1 MRNSI
6 TKVVLDIGNFKIKA
20 LAGKLSEEG
29 KKLEVLGYVEKYS
42 RGIKKSVIE
51 DPERLSST
59 IKDVLSEL
67 KVRTG
72 LHIESVSIGVGG
84 QFVKSRTTSVKE
96 VFLEKEIEES
106 DLEELFK
113 KAEKEILLRGE
124 KILKREIYNMRVNN
138 SGIIRNPIGH
148 TGKELQ
154 GDIHF
159 IIVDEAYVEQLTE
172 VINRAGYQVENVT
185 LNVFASSKTVL
196 TEEDTKMGVAVIDI
210 GEGSTDIIIFKN
222 DKMIYAQSIS
232 LGGMHYLNDISYI
245 LKKSKSDSFE
255 LISKLIK
262 KEISIE
268 DNKEW
273 LNISSGEKIPLN
285 AVKKIVDART
295 GDIINFINAAIEES
309 GFKGYLGKGL
319 VFTGGTVEMEAVLE
333 KITNKMNYQVRKIL
347 PYQLRGLENVKSNM
361 ATAIGILLEIM
372 KDEHDKRLSSMHKE
386 QEKPVEALPQVPAE
400 DIETMEY
407 PEQGEGCEVVI
418 PEIPEEEPKKKN
430 RLSSIVKE
438 FFSNFI

>member
-20 LAGKLSEEG
+20 LAGRLSEEG

-51 DPERLSST
+51 DPERLSSS
-59 IKDVLSEL
+59 IKDVLGEL
-67 KVRTG
+67 KTRTG
-72 LHIESVSIGVGG
+72 LHIENVSIGVGG
-84 QFVKSRTTSVKE
+84 QFVKSRTIIVKE
-96 VFLEKEIEES
+96 SFSEKEIEQS
-106 DLEELFK
+106 DLEKLFK

-172 VINRAGYQVENVT
+172 VIHRAGYQVENVT

-255 LISKLIK
+255 LITKLIK
-262 KEISIE
+262 KEIQIE
-268 DNKEW
+268 ENKEW
-273 LNISSGEKIPLN
+273 LSIGSGEKIPLN
-285 AVKKIVDART
+285 AVKKIIDART

-319 VFTGGTVEMEAVLE
+319 VFTGGTVEMDEVLE
-333 KITNKMNYQVRKIL
+333 KITNKMSYQVRKIL
-347 PYQLRGLENVKSNM
+347 PFQLRGLENVKSNM
-361 ATAIGILLEIM
+361 ATSIGILLEVI
-372 KDEHDKRLSSMHKE
+372 KEEYDKQLSLAKNNSEEEVEELSQKSADEPEVS
-386 QEKPVEALPQVPAE
+386 
-400 DIETMEY
+400 EY
-407 PEQGEGCEVVI
+407 VLQGEGDQVMM
-418 PEIPEEEPKKKN
+418 PEIPENEPEKKN
-430 RLSSIVKE
+430 RFSIIKE